1 MKKILLTIA
10 IVLASLN
17 CVAAP
22 ESAKKADAKPA
33 VERVEKKQGQSTG
46 RPWKGHE
53 VFRGP
58 KGGLYYWHVPKTGK
72 NAGQQVKRY
81 LTKEE
86 REQFNAGSDG
96 TKKQ

>member
-1 MKKILLTIA
+1 MKKLLLTIA

-22 ESAKKADAKPA
+22 ESKQTATTAN
-33 VERVEKKQGQSTG
+33 VERVEKSQDQSTG
-46 RPWKGHE
+46 RQWKGHE

-72 NAGQQVKRY
+72 NAGQQTKRY
-81 LTKEE
+81 LNKDE

>member
-1 MKKILLTIA
+1 MKKLLLTIA

-22 ESAKKADAKPA
+22 ESKPTATTAK
-33 VERVEKKQGQSTG
+33 VERVENKSQDQSTG

>member
-1 MKKILLTIA
+1 MRKLFITIIIA
-10 IVLASLN
+10 MATLN
-17 CVAAP
+17 CVAAN
-22 ESAKKADAKPA
+22 EGTRQADAKPA
-33 VERVEKKQGQSTG
+33 VERVEKKQDQSTG

>member
-33 VERVEKKQGQSTG
+33 VERVEKKQDQSTG

-53 VFRGP
+53 VFRGFFTTHLQQQECSHNRITESNIKLLKEWRNGDGCII
-58 KGGLYYWHVPKTGK
+58 KGL
-72 NAGQQVKRY
+72 RR
-81 LTKEE
+81 L
-86 REQFNAGSDG
+86 F
-96 TKKQ
+96 

>member
-17 CVAAP
+17 CVAVA
-22 ESAKKADAKPA
+22 ENTKGADAKPA
-33 VERVEKKQGQSTG
+33 TERVEKKQDQSTN
-46 RPWKGHE
+46 RTWKGHE
-53 VFRGP
+53 VYRGP
-58 KGGLYYWHVPKTGK
+58 KGGLYYWHVPKSGK

-81 LTKEE
+81 LNKEE